1 MSVAGAVMRTV
12 TEPGPVMV
20 RGAARQVAATKEIG
34 QVVYQM
40 LKTLI
45 STTVKAVGAERPAR
59 RAEVAAVVVQVAGQA
74 GADLRTNPRVN
85 SDYR

>member
-45 STTVKAVGAERPAR
+45 FTTVKAVGAERPAR
-59 RAEVAAVVVQVAGQA
+59 RAEAAAVVQVAGQA
-74 GADLRTNPRVN
+74 GADLRTNLRVN